1 MNENEEM
8 LDENPNDE
16 DLVVK
21 EESVDNT
28 LEVTDSENQVEA
40 QETSTQEE
48 AQPEYKY
55 TQEDVDKILEGR
67 TNSLNRK
74 HQKEKDKYEEMK
86 SILEQ
91 GLGVTG
97 IDNINK
103 QLLDFYKDQGVD
115 IKQSSSRNARDEE
128 ILASADVNEILTY
141 GDQEVLETAKEL
153 ANKQNR
159 TVREEAV
166 LKRINAE
173 HRFKTSDCGL
183 RESRSRQRDL

>member
-1 MNENEEM
+1 MNE
-8 LDENPNDE
+8 DENELDE

-21 EESVDNT
+21 DNVDNVE
-28 LEVTDSENQVEA
+28 EVADSEQQVEVE
-40 QETSTQEE
+40 ETPTQEE
-48 AQPEYKY
+48 EVKPEYKY
-55 TQEDVDKILEGR
+55 TQEDVDKIVEAR

-74 HQKEKDKYEEMK
+74 HQKEKAPYEEMK
-86 SILEQ
+86 DILEQ
-91 GLGVTG
+91 GLGVKGTDS
-97 IDNINK
+97 IIA
-103 QLLDFYKDQGVD
+103 QLYDFYKDQGVE
-115 IKQSSSRNARDEE
+115 IKRSSNRNARDEE

>member
-1 MNENEEM
+1 MNEAENE
-8 LDENPNDE
+8 LDE
-16 DLVVK
+16 DLGVK
-21 EESVDNT
+21 DNVDNVE
-28 LEVTDSENQVEA
+28 EVADCEQQVEVE
-40 QETSTQEE
+40 ETPTQEE

-115 IKQSSSRNARDEE
+115 IKQNSNRNARDEE